1 MKNTDSSVNQ
11 FILRAQAGDPNAQ
24 QEIWD
29 RFFPQLLELARLRL
43 HGGVKRVGDEEDVAL
58 SVLNSYFTGA
68 QENKFPEVR
77 GRDELWRLLSRMT
90 QRKAVDWI
98 RFHSRQKRHVM
109 GESALMAD
117 AGAKGEPAG
126 ADARRPI
133 DGIASDQPTPVME
146 LIVIEECQRL
156 MKLLPDELRGVVLRR
171 LEGHSNLAIAQMN
184 SCSLATIERRMKLVR
199 EIWSK
204 AENERIQPT

>member
-11 FILRAQAGDPNAQ
+11 FIIRAQAGDPDAQ

-29 RFFPQLLELARLRL
+29 KFFPQLLELARLRL

-68 QENKFPEVR
+68 QENKFPDVR

-90 QRKAVDWI
+90 QRKAIDWI
-98 RFHSRQKRHVM
+98 RFYGRRKRQVM
-109 GESALMAD
+109 GESALMAN
-117 AGAKGEPAG
+117 AECETVPAG
-126 ADARRPI
+126 ADAPRPL
-133 DGIASDQPTPVME
+133 DGIASEQPTPVME

-156 MKLLPDELRGVVLRR
+156 MELLPDELRSVVLRR
-171 LEGHSNLAIAQMN
+171 LEGHSNLEIAHVN
-184 SCSLATIERRMKLVR
+184 SCSLATVERRMKLVR

-204 AENERIQPT
+204 AENARIQPT